1 MKNKTLASITAAVI
15 MTSAVLLNGCGN
27 IVNAGSTGTE
37 MTENTETRTAVTED
51 NNAAA
56 AATAQT
62 AETTADTD
70 SAEAAENTAD
80 TDSAGE
86 NEQFTARDLAQT
98 ADLSEASYI
107 TVSDGEIVN
116 ITEEGVYVV
125 SGSAKNASVV
135 IKTAEEAKVQLV
147 LDGVSII
154 NTDQPCILVES
165 ADKVFVTSAEGSEN
179 VLTVSQDFSG
189 DEDAVIFS
197 QDDLVLN
204 GLGTVTV
211 TSQGDGIRT
220 NDDLK
225 LTGGTWIVDAA
236 DTALKAHNGI
246 YASDGVYELTAG
258 NDGLHAEDNDD
269 DTAGDIVIEG
279 GTFTVKV
286 GDDGI
291 HATTAATVNGG
302 TLTITAGEGIEA
314 TQVIINDGSVNI
326 NASDD
331 GINAGRKSTALDVKV
346 EINGGTVTVAMGSGD
361 TDAIDSN
368 GDLLITGGTTDI
380 TGQSPFD
387 CDGSCQHTG
396 GTIIVNGTQTD
407 DITNQMM
414 GGQHGGQMGGQM
426 GQFGKKRR

>member
-1 MKNKTLASITAAVI
+1 MKNKTLAAMAAAVI
-15 MTSAVLLNGCGN
+15 MTSAVFLNGCGN

-51 NNAAA
+51 NTAAA
-56 AATAQT
+56 ADAEQT

-80 TDSAGE
+80 TDSADE

-107 TVSDGEIVN
+107 TVSDGETVN
-116 ITEEGVYVV
+116 ITEEGVYVL
-125 SGSAKNASVV
+125 SGSAENASVV

-147 LDGVSII
+147 LDGVSIV

-179 VLTVSQDFSG
+179 VLTVSEDFSG
-189 DEDAVIFS
+189 A
-197 QDDLVLN
+197 
-204 GLGTVTV
+204 VTV

-246 YASDGVYELTAG
+246 YACDGVYELTAG

-368 GDLLITGGTTDI
+368 GDLLITGGTIDI

>member
-1 MKNKTLASITAAVI
+1 M
-15 MTSAVLLNGCGN
+15 
-27 IVNAGSTGTE
+27 
-37 MTENTETRTAVTED
+37 
-51 NNAAA
+51 
-56 AATAQT
+56 
-62 AETTADTD
+62 
-70 SAEAAENTAD
+70 
-80 TDSAGE
+80 
-86 NEQFTARDLAQT
+86 
-98 ADLSEASYI
+98 
-107 TVSDGEIVN
+107 
-116 ITEEGVYVV
+116 
-125 SGSAKNASVV
+125 
-135 IKTAEEAKVQLV
+135 
-147 LDGVSII
+147 
-154 NTDQPCILVES
+154 
-165 ADKVFVTSAEGSEN
+165 TSAEGSEN
-179 VLTVSQDFSG
+179 VLTVSEDFSG

-197 QDDLVLN
+197 RDDLVLN

-246 YASDGVYELTAG
+246 YACDGVYELTAG

-286 GDDGI
+286 GDDGV

-368 GDLLITGGTTDI
+368 GDLLITGGTIDI

>member
-1 MKNKTLASITAAVI
+1 MKNKTLAAMAAAVI
-15 MTSAVLLNGCGN
+15 MTSAVFLNGCGN

-51 NNAAA
+51 NTAAA
-56 AATAQT
+56 ADAEQT

-80 TDSAGE
+80 TDSADE

-98 ADLSEASYI
+98 ADLR
-107 TVSDGEIVN
+107 
-116 ITEEGVYVV
+116 
-125 SGSAKNASVV
+125 
-135 IKTAEEAKVQLV
+135 V
-147 LDGVSII
+147 LDGVSIV

-179 VLTVSQDFSG
+179 VLTVSEDFSG

-197 QDDLVLN
+197 RDDLVLN

-246 YASDGVYELTAG
+246 YACDGVYELTAG

-314 TQVIINDGSVNI
+314 TQVIINDGSVSI

-368 GDLLITGGTTDI
+368 GDLLITGGTIDI

-387 CDGSCQHTG
+387 YDGSCQHTG

>member
-1 MKNKTLASITAAVI
+1 MKNKTLTSLAAAVI
-15 MTSAVLLNGCGN
+15 MTSAVFLNGCGN
-27 IVNAGSTGTE
+27 IVSAGSTGTE
-37 MTENTETRTAVTED
+37 MTENTETRTAVSED
-51 NNAAA
+51 NTAAA
-56 AATAQT
+56 AVTTQT

-80 TDSAGE
+80 TDSADE

-107 TVSDGEIVN
+107 TVSDGETVN

-125 SGSAKNASVV
+125 S
-135 IKTAEEAKVQLV
+135 
-147 LDGVSII
+147 D
-154 NTDQPCILVES
+154 TDQPCILIES

-179 VLTVSQDFSG
+179 VLTVSEDFSG

-197 QDDLVLN
+197 RDDLVLN

-246 YASDGVYELTAG
+246 YACDGVYELTAG

-368 GDLLITGGTTDI
+368 GDLLITGGTIDI